1 MGRGGGERERAE
13 SRAGVGGS
21 PVGAGLGR
29 ACPSRE
35 SWAGRGGPGVIPELP
50 SGAPLPSAARR
61 GGAAGGLGSAR
72 PPESSAVPEV
82 RNLPVGGSGLH
93 HTRRTAG
100 PVLPRLGNHP
110 TGPAA
115 GDTGEGGWNR
125 GAAARVPRT
134 LLFGKVAPRRAAW
147 PRGASELRVTIFF
160 FSPSGL
166 VCARSSYSPP
176 FPGLVHSLP
185 MSGRPPSAR
194 RSSFPRHL
202 LAWKRPQS
210 SFSLST
216 SVTF

>member
-1 MGRGGGERERAE
+1 M
-13 SRAGVGGS
+13 
-21 PVGAGLGR
+21 
-29 ACPSRE
+29 
-35 SWAGRGGPGVIPELP
+35 IPELP

-160 FSPSGL
+160 FFSPSGL